1 MPIPS
6 LDTVSDSALRDA
18 ALAELRKGVNPFST
32 AVASVGTAAESVQ
45 TDVRAHTKQQLAV
58 LLKIVELYR
67 GVSAAT
73 RIYPVVGDPGTGKTH
88 LLYVLR
94 SELRQQALR
103 DGKETLF
110 VVVEHRST
118 GTDPIDY
125 LLWQITNHMLTN
137 TGDGLRMLNVIAGR
151 LTGQLLAES
160 LRRLSSPQQIEL
172 IPPAGFWQGMR
183 MRFGS
188 AQLAQE
194 RVDAV
199 AKLIEIV
206 DAGPE
211 PAALREACHTAGI
224 APERALKC
232 VTDHLEQS
240 QSKSA
245 TDWFRKELYS
255 RIARFVLLDD
265 RKSFDDFH
273 NGEAEP
279 PASMKGV
286 GNVGR
291 CLLVT
296 WLELL
301 EILRIPVVVVYD
313 QLEDFLRAATPEQ
326 ERINQKDFIKAV
338 TSYVDNVRGVCV
350 ITFAAYQVWV
360 DLTNAADPYSQQRL
374 AQLFSLAGQPAR
386 TRIEMPDRVSCEV
399 AEQIV
404 ATRIRQEFPA
414 LNLTGLPPTFPFS
427 KPELVEIVRDR
438 NLRGCLLELAKRYD
452 QIVYPAPVQ
461 DGARLPLPNS
471 SVGAL
476 VPSGNVTK
484 LARRLEG
491 LWRDQNAAAKASHG
505 AQIPTTMTY
514 VPTLQTA
521 LEGWLQHLRNAGIPG
536 AASWANVEVVTKPE
550 RRQCGYLT
558 VIRFE
563 QNKPGIGIAVWL
575 GYQGIHQL
583 NNLRHVLGYFND
595 NPCPIRAL
603 LLLRADGT
611 AALTGMSGELYAQ
624 TRERDGRDVRVVP
637 YDVGFFHSLMGF
649 AGWYSAAL
657 AEVEA
662 AGREGVDAAPV
673 LRDFLAEVSK
683 PLIAWVDQW
692 REPAAA
698 KGA

>member
-6 LDTVSDSALRDA
+6 LDTVSDSALKEA

-32 AVASVGTAAESVQ
+32 AVAAVGTAAESVQ
-45 TDVRAHTKQQLAV
+45 TDVRAHTEQQLAD

-67 GVSAAT
+67 GGSAAT

-110 VVVEHRST
+110 VVVEHLST

-137 TGDGLRMLNVIAGR
+137 TGDGRRMLNVIAGR
-151 LTGQLLAES
+151 LTGQLLAEA
-160 LRRLSSPQQIEL
+160 LRRLSPPQQIEL
-172 IPPAGFWQGMR
+172 IPPAGFWQSMR

-199 AKLIEIV
+199 AKLIEIA
-206 DAGPE
+206 DAAPE
-211 PAALREACHTAGI
+211 PAALREACRTAEI

-232 VTDHLEQS
+232 VTDHLAQT

-265 RKSFDDFH
+265 REPFDDFH
-273 NGEAEP
+273 NGETEP
-279 PASMKGV
+279 PATVTVG

-291 CLLVT
+291 CLLDT
-296 WLELL
+296 WLELFGA
-301 EILRIPVVVVYD
+301 LRIPVVVVYD
-313 QLEDFLRAATPEQ
+313 QLEDYLRGSTPEQ
-326 ERINQKDFIKAV
+326 ELINQREFVKAI
-338 TSYVDNVRGVCV
+338 TSFVNHVRGVCV
-350 ITFAAYQVWV
+350 IPFASLGVWLE
-360 DLTNAADPYSQQRL
+360 LTRSADEYAIQRL
-374 AQLFSLAGQPAR
+374 AQPFALPGQPAR
-386 TRIEMPDRVSCEV
+386 NNIELPAYVRPEV
-399 AEQIV
+399 AQQIV
-404 ATRIRQEFPA
+404 ASRIRQGFPA
-414 LNLTGLPPTFPFS
+414 LDLTGLPLTFPFS
-427 KPELVEIVRDR
+427 DADLQELTSERNVR
-438 NLRGCLLELAKRYD
+438 NCLIMLAKRYD
-452 QIVYPAPVQ
+452 QIVFAEPVKPETLL
-461 DGARLPLPNS
+461 A
-471 SVGAL
+471 
-476 VPSGNVTK
+476 K
-484 LARRLEG
+484 LRGRLES
-491 LWRDQNAAAKASHG
+491 LWRDHSAVARGAHG
-505 AQIPTTMTY
+505 DAIPITTAII
-514 VPTLQTA
+514 PQFQSA
-521 LEGWLQHLRNAGIPG
+521 LDGWLQHLHKHGLTGSGP
-536 AASWANVEVVTKPE
+536 WAKVEVVTKPE
-550 RRQCGYLT
+550 RSQYGYLT
-558 VIRFE
+558 VIRTE
-563 QNKPGIGIAVWL
+563 ENKPGIGIAAWL
-575 GYQGIHQL
+575 GHHAPKHS
-583 NNLRHVLGYFND
+583 NLLKVLDYFKD
-595 NPCPIRAL
+595 KPCPVRTLAF
-603 LLLRADGT
+603 LRADGED
-611 AALTGMSGELYAQ
+611 ALSGMCGETFEKARTKQ
-624 TRERDGRDVRVVP
+624 GKDVRVAP

-662 AGREGVDAAPV
+662 AGREGVNAEPV

>member
-18 ALAELRKGVNPFST
+18 ALAELRKGSNPFST
-32 AVASVGTAAESVQ
+32 AVAAVGTAAESVQ
-45 TDVRAHTKQQLAV
+45 TDVRAHTEQQLAD

-67 GVSAAT
+67 AGSAAT

-125 LLWQITNHMLTN
+125 LLWQITNHLLTH
-137 TGDGLRMLNVIAGR
+137 TGDARRMLNVVAGR
-151 LTGQLLAES
+151 LTGRLLAEA
-160 LRRLSSPQQIEL
+160 LRRLSPPQQIEL
-172 IPPAGFWQGMR
+172 IPAAGFWQGVR

-188 AQLAQE
+188 AQLAHE

-199 AKLIEIV
+199 AKLVEIA

-211 PAALREACHTAGI
+211 PAALREACCAAGI
-224 APERALKC
+224 APERAFECVSAHLKH
-232 VTDHLEQS
+232 THSDN
-240 QSKSA
+240 A
-245 TDWFRKELYS
+245 TDWFRKELYT
-255 RIARFVLLDD
+255 RLARFVLLGD
-265 RKSFDDFH
+265 REPVDDFH

-279 PASMKGV
+279 PANTKGV
-286 GNVGR
+286 GNIGR
-291 CLLVT
+291 CLLDT

-301 EILRIPVVVVYD
+301 AMLRIPVVVVYD
-313 QLEDFLRAATPEQ
+313 QLEDYLRAATPEQ
-326 ERINQKDFIKAV
+326 ECINQRDFIRAV

-386 TRIEMPDRVSCEV
+386 TRIEMPDRVSAEV
-399 AEQIV
+399 AQQIV
-404 ATRIRQEFPA
+404 ATRIRQGFPA
-414 LNLTGLPPTFPFS
+414 LDLTGLPPTFPLS
-427 KPELVEIVRDR
+427 LTDLQELTQQV
-438 NLRGCLLELAKRYD
+438 NLRGFLLGLAKRYD
-452 QIVYPAPVQ
+452 EIVFAAQV
-461 DGARLPLPNS
+461 D
-471 SVGAL
+471 VGTILA
-476 VPSGNVTK
+476 K
-484 LARRLEG
+484 LRGRLEAI
-491 LWRDQNAAAKASHG
+491 WRDHSAAARAEYG
-505 AQIPTTMTY
+505 DALPIT
-514 VPTLQTA
+514 TA
-521 LEGWLQHLRNAGIPG
+521 LIPQFQSALDGWLQHLHKHGLTGAGP
-536 AASWANVEVVTKPE
+536 WAKVEVVTKPE
-550 RRQCGYLT
+550 RSQYGYLT
-558 VIRFE
+558 VIRTE
-563 QNKPGIGIAVWL
+563 ENKPGIGIAAWL
-575 GYQGIHQL
+575 GHHAPKHS
-583 NNLRHVLGYFND
+583 NLLKVLDYFKD
-595 NPCPIRAL
+595 KPCPVRTL
-603 LLLRADGT
+603 VFLRADGED
-611 AALTGMSGELYAQ
+611 ALSGMCGETFEKARTKQ
-624 TRERDGRDVRVVP
+624 GKDVRVVP

-662 AGREGVDAAPV
+662 AGREGANAEPV

-683 PLIAWVDQW
+683 QFIAWVDQW